1 MDHHADGGA
10 GGMSL
15 AIGVD
20 EPGSGAF
27 DDEARTPESADVRT
41 LIKPA
46 GKEPNGEG
54 SRTDD
59 PHGAHGDKI
68 ERAIVDPG
76 TGSDAGV
83 VAGTVGDEDVTGG
96 VPGDVGGAIEK
107 VSGLA

>member
-1 MDHHADGGA
+1 
-10 GGMSL
+10 MSL

-68 ERAIVDPG
+68 ERAIRNGWRRGLGP
-76 TGSDAGV
+76 
-83 VAGTVGDEDVTGG
+83 VGDWSRKSKKLTER
-96 VPGDVGGAIEK
+96 
-107 VSGLA
+107 